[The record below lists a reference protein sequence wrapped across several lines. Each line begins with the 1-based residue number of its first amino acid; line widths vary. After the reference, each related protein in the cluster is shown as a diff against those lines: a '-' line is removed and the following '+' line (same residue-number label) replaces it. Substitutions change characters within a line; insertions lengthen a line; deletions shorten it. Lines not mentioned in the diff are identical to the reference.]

1 MLRPLSGPFG
11 ERGRDM
17 QRRLLDSFGV
27 AMALAAVVV
36 VFRLAAVPA
45 MGQTTGT
52 TAWGHLDL
60 GGIWLDVYDTH
71 RASARSWAIESSR
84 PLKRDLPAMRRARP
98 TRRATAAVRAVAPQD
113 VSGAYNAVY
122 SSAKLAGPPAWKGS
136 GQPMIARHPTADVL
150 NPLLWLGC
158 HESGKLTSM
167 GSGVATN
174 VNGGQYLVT
183 ALHVIDGCELN
194 PRVRFNGQWNEIIW
208 QTLAVDEANDIAV
221 LKTETTL
228 DAQKIP
234 VLHGEPTGLIYG
246 QIGYAL
252 GFPGFDGGQS
262 GTDHITE
269 VGGKPIPI
277 VSLAVANFTSSGTAT
292 YSASYIN
299 AGFSGGA
306 IVFPV
311 GDDQW
316 TIAGI
321 ITHFPTIRRS
331 AYRDGRETGDCIM
344 QHTGLVGY
352 TPFRVVEELI
362 MNADPT
368 QK

>member
-1 MLRPLSGPFG
+1 
-11 ERGRDM
+11 M
-17 QRRLLDSFGV
+17 QRRLLDLFGV
-27 AMALAAVVV
+27 AMALAAVAV
-36 VFRLAAVPA
+36 VFRVAAVPA
-45 MGQTTGT
+45 MGQTMGT
-52 TAWGHLDL
+52 TTLWGHLDVA
-60 GGIWLDVYDTH
+60 GIWLDAYDTP
-71 RASARSWAIESSR
+71 RAAPRGWAIENSR
-84 PLKRDLPAMRRARP
+84 PLKSGLPAMRGARP
-98 TRRATAAVRAVAPQD
+98 TRRTTAAVRAVVPQD
-113 VSGAYNAVY
+113 VSGAYNNAVS
-122 SSAKLAGPPAWKGS
+122 SSAKLAAPPAWKGS
-136 GQPMIARHPTADVL
+136 RQPMIARHPTADVL

-158 HESGKLTSM
+158 HGSGKLTSM
-167 GSGVATN
+167 GSGVATT

-183 ALHVIDGCELN
+183 ALHVIDGCELQ
-194 PRVRFNGQWNEIIW
+194 PRVRFNGQWNEIAW
-208 QTLAVDEANDIAV
+208 QTVAVDEANDIAV

-262 GTDHITE
+262 STDRITE
-269 VGGKPIPI
+269 VAGKPIPI

-331 AYRDGRETGDCIM
+331 VFRNGRETGDYIM

-362 MNADPT
+362 LNAEPT
-368 QK
+368 QE